1 MTNPHSPKFLI
12 TTETSEKQQRAQ
24 YLAKQLDLPYRE
36 ISECDSEWLLVF
48 TAEHLELRQSN
59 NKIGGPIYV
68 DFLHGKTA
76 YRQYHGGGKQQLIA
90 KAVGIKSNIKPTI
103 LDVTA
108 GFAQDAY
115 VLASL
120 GCKIQMIERS
130 PIIAALLEDALLRA
144 EHNNEF
150 RKNCHLTLLRSDS
163 ITYLQ
168 QLILNKV
175 NTPDV
180 IYLDPMYPSR
190 TKSALVKKELRAL
203 REIVGEDHDATELLN
218 LALQIAKKRVVIKRP
233 KSAPTLNDSKPS
245 IIYQSVNTRFDVYLI

>member
-1 MTNPHSPKFLI
+1 MTNPNSPKYLI
-12 TTETSEKQQRAQ
+12 TSETSENQQRAQ
-24 YLAKQLDLPYRE
+24 HLAKQLHLPYCE
-36 ISECDSEWLLVF
+36 ISQCDSEWLLVF
-48 TAEHLELRQSN
+48 TVEHLELRQSN

-76 YRQYHGGGKQQLIA
+76 YRQHHGGGKQQLIA
-90 KAVGIKSNIKPTI
+90 KAVGIKSNIKPTV

-120 GCKIQMIERS
+120 GCKVQMIERS
-130 PIIAALLEDALLRA
+130 LIIAALLEDALLRA
-144 EHNNEF
+144 QHHNEF
-150 RKNCHLTLLRSDS
+150 QKNCDLTLLHINS

-168 QLILNKV
+168 QLIVNKID
-175 NTPDV
+175 TPDV

-203 REIVGEDHDATELLN
+203 REIVGEDHDAPELLH
-218 LALQIAKKRVVIKRP
+218 LALQVAKKRVVVKRP
-233 KSAPTLNDSKPS
+233 KSAPTLNEIKPS